1 MTEANGIV
9 EEKRTIN
16 LIRMNDK
23 FKRGAP
29 GGRDGRPPRNDG
41 DGGAPRD
48 RREGSSQE
56 QGGERKPGTK
66 SGLVIGRQP
75 LIEAM
80 QAGRALDKILMQR
93 NGTGDSLDEIRQLA
107 RENNIPV
114 QLVPAEKLYSLTK
127 ANHQGVVAFAA
138 LVQYLDLQQVIDQ
151 AVSSGMPPLFVMLDG
166 VTDVRNIGAIARS
179 AVCCGAQALII
190 PDKGTGALNEEAM
203 KSSAGALE
211 RLNICRV
218 SSLLK
223 AVDSLHLNGF
233 RVYTSEMGADKKV
246 FELDMAGPCC
256 IVMGSEDKGVQPY
269 IAKAADERFTIPMAA
284 DFDSFNVSVAAGII
298 LYEAMKQRLP

>member
-1 MTEANGIV
+1 MT
-9 EEKRTIN
+9 
-16 LIRMNDK
+16 DK
-23 FKRGAP
+23 FNQKGQNKNFPRG
-29 GGRDGRPPRNDG
+29 GE
-41 DGGAPRD
+41 GGAQSD
-48 RREGSSQE
+48 
-56 QGGERKPGTK
+56 PGVK

-75 LIEAM
+75 LIEAL
-80 QAGRALDKILMQR
+80 QSGRALDKILMQR
-93 NGTGDSLDEIRQLA
+93 NGTGESIDEIRQLA
-107 RENNIPV
+107 REKNIPI
-114 QLVPAEKLYSLTK
+114 QMVPAEKLYSLTK

-151 AVSSGMPPLFVMLDG
+151 VVSSGVAPLFVMLDG

-179 AVCCGAQALII
+179 AVCCGAQALVI

-233 RVYTSEMGADKKV
+233 RVFTSEMGADKKV
-246 FELDMAGPCC
+246 FELDLAGPCC

-269 IAKAADERFTIPMAA
+269 IAKAADERFTIPMAT